1 MLSVYQI
8 LKLKWKTIATYDLH
22 GKIAAYSEKRV
33 LKPINVCK
41 CMVEEVMAYP
51 NEEKYSTYPK
61 VAIEMKTV
69 SYVYFCD

>member
-1 MLSVYQI
+1 MLQFCENVASI
-8 LKLKWKTIATYDLH
+8 PNIELKVKNYRYLDLH

-61 VAIEMKTV
+61 VAI
-69 SYVYFCD
+69 